1 MTTYLI
7 KLGNWE
13 QPRNFVDIEAAK
25 AWALVNVGPK
35 ATVSVAGPQDQ
46 IRPKTAAAI
55 LQGRQ
60 SFGATLQQ
68 TFVLDNAPYNP
79 SKAQAKQLLAKLRDA
94 WELCELGSLALCSE
108 ELADVATDAIFTA
121 ERKAKYIQMIADYL
135 ASE

>member
-13 QPRNFVDIEAAK
+13 QPRNFESLAAAK
-25 AWALVNVGPK
+25 TWAYDNFGAL
-35 ATVSVAGPQDQ
+35 ATVSIAGPQDQ
-46 IRPKTAAAI
+46 IRTKTATQI

-60 SFGATLQQ
+60 TFGGTLQQ
-68 TFVLDNAPYNP
+68 TFVLDNAPYAP
-79 SKAQAKQLLAKLRDA
+79 TKAQAKQLLSKMRDA

-108 ELADVATDAIFTA
+108 ELATVQTDTIFTE